1 MGLKCESIMVT
12 GGMGFIGS
20 NFIRFLENSEFSGV
34 LVNVDAL
41 KAGSNPMNLEGIA
54 LRGYRFV
61 KHDLSKGPIDLDGID
76 CVFNFASET
85 HVDRS
90 IADPRSFVDNNVWLI
105 LNLLEGIRRS
115 AGDVR
120 LVHAS
125 TDEIYGDALA
135 GSFDESSPPRPSNPY
150 SATKMA
156 QEALIMSYVRT
167 YGVDAVIARSSNN
180 FGPYQSPE
188 KLIPKAI
195 IRALMGLRVPIYGSG
210 RQRRSWIY
218 VEDNARAMALIA
230 EKGRRGEVYNVPGV
244 EEAENLELVRRI
256 LRILGKDEGMVEFV
270 EDRPG
275 HDVRYSISGERI
287 RALGFRHE
295 VSLEEGLRRTVNWY
309 LSNRGWWEPLIERD
323 PHLIGETPWRL

>member
-1 MGLKCESIMVT
+1 MVT

-20 NFIRFLENSEFSGV
+20 NFIRFLESSGFGGSV
-34 LVNVDAL
+34 VNVDAL
-41 KAGSNPMNLEGIA
+41 KAGSNPMNLEGVA
-54 LRGYRFV
+54 LKGYRFV
-61 KHDLSKGPIDLDGID
+61 RHDLSKGEIDLGDVD

-115 AGDVR
+115 ANNVR
-120 LVHAS
+120 LIHAS
-125 TDEIYGDALA
+125 TDEIYGDIAS
-135 GSFDESSPPRPSNPY
+135 GSFDELSPPRPSNPY
-150 SATKMA
+150 SATKVA

-167 YGVDAVIARSSNN
+167 YGIDAVIARSSNN

-195 IRALMGLRVPIYGSG
+195 IRALKGLKVPIYGSG

-218 VEDNARAMALIA
+218 VEDNVRAIMLIA
-230 EKGRRGEVYNVPGV
+230 ERGRKGEVYNVPGV
-244 EEAENLELVRRI
+244 EEAENVDVVRRI
-256 LRILGKDEGMVEFV
+256 LRLLGKDEDLMEFV

-275 HDVRYSISGERI
+275 HDLRYSISGERI

-295 VSLEEGLRRTVNWY
+295 VSLDEGLRRTVNWY
-309 LSNRGWWEPLIERD
+309 LSNRGWWEPMIEGD
-323 PHLIGETPWRL
+323 PSLIGETPWRL